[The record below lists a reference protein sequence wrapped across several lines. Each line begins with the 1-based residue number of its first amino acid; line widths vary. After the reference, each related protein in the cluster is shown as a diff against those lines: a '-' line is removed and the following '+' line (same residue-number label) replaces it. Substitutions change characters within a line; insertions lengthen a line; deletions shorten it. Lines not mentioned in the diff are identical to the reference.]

1 MGIKARDVSGALWT
15 WQMSRCQERGVGR
28 DLAAMGIG
36 GSKLRA
42 IKGIIYD
49 FDGVIA
55 DSEVLANHVLAEAI
69 TAIGVPTTFEDS
81 ITLYMGKRWVEID
94 EAIVA
99 ATGRP
104 VPERFLD
111 DMRRA
116 LDARFREALK
126 PVPGV
131 EDFIRRFAAL
141 PRCIA
146 SSSSPDRLALSM
158 DVIGFGHHFP
168 DTIFSATL
176 VPRGKPHPDIFLYA
190 ADKIGVAPNN
200 CLVIEDSLSGVRA
213 GVAADM
219 CVVGLCAGAHIRD
232 GHAERLRDAGAS
244 QVFHTWPEVAEFLA
258 SRL

>member
-1 MGIKARDVSGALWT
+1 M
-15 WQMSRCQERGVGR
+15 
-28 DLAAMGIG
+28 
-36 GSKLRA
+36 A

-55 DSEVLANHVLAEAI
+55 DSEALANHVLAEAI
-69 TAIGVPTTFEDS
+69 TAIGMPTTFEDS
-81 ITLYMGKRWVEID
+81 IALYMGKRWVEID

-111 DMRRA
+111 DMKRA
-116 LDARFREALK
+116 LEMRFREALK
-126 PVPGV
+126 PVPGA
-131 EDFIRRFAAL
+131 EDFIRKFAAL

-146 SSSSPDRLALSM
+146 SSSSPDRLTLSM

-190 ADKIGVAPNN
+190 ADKIGVAPAH
-200 CLVIEDSLSGVRA
+200 CLVIEDSPSGGRA
-213 GVAADM
+213 GVAAGM
-219 CVVGLCAGAHIRD
+219 TVVGLCAGAHIRA
-232 GHAERLRDAGAS
+232 GHAGRLRDAGAEH
-244 QVFHTWPEVAEFLA
+244 VFDSWSEVATFVAL
-258 SRL
+258 RL

>member
-1 MGIKARDVSGALWT
+1 
-15 WQMSRCQERGVGR
+15 
-28 DLAAMGIG
+28 MGIG

-69 TAIGVPTTFEDS
+69 SAIGLPTTYEDS

-94 EAIVA
+94 AALVA
-99 ATGRP
+99 GTGRP
-104 VPERFLD
+104 VPEGFLD
-111 DMRRA
+111 DMKRA
-116 LDARFREALK
+116 LDMRFREALK

-131 EDFIRRFAAL
+131 EDFIRQFAAL

-146 SSSSPDRLALSM
+146 SSSSPDRLQTCM
-158 DVIGFGHHFP
+158 DVLGFGHHFP

-190 ADKIGVAPNN
+190 ADKIGVAPSD
-200 CLVIEDSLSGVRA
+200 CLVVEDSPNGVRA
-213 GVAADM
+213 GVAAGAT
-219 CVVGLCAGAHIRD
+219 VLGLCAGAHIQD
-232 GHAERLRDAGAS
+232 GHAERLREAGATH
-244 QVFHTWPEVAEFLA
+244 VVATWQEAGEFVAA
-258 SRL
+258 RL